1 MRLLFLLY
9 SPFLIAAIFC
19 FLPFLFELLH
29 RHFPNLEHSLYLFVF
44 DVVLC
49 VIPFFVLIV
58 VCGTLFQEHTD
69 DVWMIRMFLHR
80 TATNRADSNLGK
92 DLWLTSTPRLGYQ
105 KPMVIVLLN
114 LAAECYKV
122 SAPRF
127 GWFMSEVFQ
136 RKLTLCRWFRTSD
149 DHGRSMDRMTFEC
162 VVKVV

>member
-1 MRLLFLLY
+1 MVTWLIFHVLQLSNVAVRLIHVGCSARIRLLVESIDLAWIGTTSCSRYTLKY
-9 SPFLIAAIFC
+9 PG
-19 FLPFLFELLH
+19 
-29 RHFPNLEHSLYLFVF
+29 
-44 DVVLC
+44 VLC

-105 KPMVIVLLN
+105 EPMVIVLLN

-127 GWFMSEVFQ
+127 G
-136 RKLTLCRWFRTSD
+136 
-149 DHGRSMDRMTFEC
+149 
-162 VVKVV
+162 